1 MARDQAPDIVDPTT
15 YTVTQKAGQRISVQ
29 ADVNSRRQ
37 IENSMEPAK
46 HRNIAA
52 MQLVVATV
60 TRFGNAIFA
69 AVAVFL
75 STMGATDEICEKS
88 NAAQTTKKRKRTTQ
102 FDEGTMTNGEPQPNK
117 KARVSKIN
125 DSRAK
130 QRATVLTKATVG
142 AKSRNAKYK
151 ISRTDAKTRIDEMTV
166 TFGPDNPTFS
176 GKDAIR
182 IVASLTFDNF
192 LKDPPIPA
200 TGRAHAYKPFDFD
213 PITNPNGAKPRES
226 AYYDDQGLVYV
237 LNTAYNATQTWFPK
251 SSLRELN
258 GFDIRYHI
266 KQHICVGNSAIV
278 RDDEGG
284 LWYLAYGGV
293 QALWGAKGGIVVG
306 PDGSAKLKHHDP
318 KHSSYINK
326 ELVKHDP
333 LRNGKYVD
341 RAPLMLIKSPRP
353 PQKRYVAGSGAEA
366 EELIHGIQTS
376 LFTPFLDSA
385 RTEVRGRGAPLRVTQ
400 KA

>member
-1 MARDQAPDIVDPTT
+1 
-15 YTVTQKAGQRISVQ
+15 
-29 ADVNSRRQ
+29 
-37 IENSMEPAK
+37 MEPVK

-52 MQLVVATV
+52 MHSVVATV
-60 TRFGNAIFA
+60 TRFGNAISA
-69 AVAVFL
+69 AAAVFL
-75 STMGATDEICEKS
+75 STMGATDEVREKS
-88 NAAQTTKKRKRTTQ
+88 NAGQTTKKRKRTTQ
-102 FDEGTMTNGEPQPNK
+102 FDEETMAYGESPPPGKKVRIYERGATKQRRNGAASSK
-117 KARVSKIN
+117 TAARARNSDAKSKIKFSN
-125 DSRAK
+125 
-130 QRATVLTKATVG
+130 ATNSSKGTAV
-142 AKSRNAKYK
+142 
-151 ISRTDAKTRIDEMTV
+151 I
-166 TFGPDNPTFS
+166 FGPGNPTFS
-176 GKDAIR
+176 GNETLHLNAE
-182 IVASLTFDNF
+182 LTFNN
-192 LKDPPIPA
+192 LLNESPTPA

-213 PITNPNGAKPRES
+213 PITNPSGVKPRES
-226 AYYDDQGLVYV
+226 THYDDQGLVYV
-237 LNTAYNATQTWFPK
+237 LNTAHNTTQTWFSK
-251 SSLRELN
+251 SLLRKYN

-266 KQHICVGNSAIV
+266 KQHSCVGNPAIV
-278 RDDEGG
+278 RDDDGG

-306 PDGSAKLKHHDP
+306 PSGNANLKHHDP
-318 KHSSYINK
+318 QHSTYINK

-366 EELIHGIQTS
+366 RELVHGIQAS